1 MNRILCSCSASAFV
15 LLAATAAA
23 AEVFPVVHNEPIA
36 VRVLDG
42 KDGKPQPRAHVI
54 LVAGYDRR
62 DLALGLWTEEAITDA
77 SGLVRLSATL
87 RNLPLLRVEVLKRRS
102 CQADAADAAFSVE
115 RVRRDGL
122 STVDRCGT
130 IAAEDTPGVF
140 TVYVRGGKA
149 STKAGPNQPGA
160 APPTKATQP

>member
-77 SGLVRLSATL
+77 SGLVLLSDVL
-87 RNLPLLRVEVLKRRS
+87 RNLPLLRVDVLKRRS